1 MSSVFGPKE
10 LVTILTKNA
19 AICADVDDI
28 AGTIETGKQADLVML
43 DGDPLTDIFATLNV
57 RLVVKGGKI
66 VSDQR

>member
-1 MSSVFGPKE
+1 VFGPKE

-19 AICADVDDI
+19 AICADVDEI
-28 AGTIETGKQADLVML
+28 AGTLEVGKQADLVMI
-43 DGDPLTDIFATLNV
+43 DGDPLEDIFAVLDV